1 MVQALAPRYHP
12 APRLSD
18 VQQGTT
24 AIARGDSGATVRS
37 LQEKLNA
44 AGASPPLKTDGLFGP
59 KTEAALL
66 AFQGSQ
72 ELSPTGR
79 CDRGT
84 LERLSAAG
92 EMNPPAGAIAPSA
105 SDFRRT
111 QAPAPLAPD
120 PAAPAPP
127 GAVPAKDLIQSDDTR
142 RAAARAQADKS
153 KGATLALP
161 PRPAGAM
168 TGSQFLEATKHL
180 SRPEREAAL
189 EREVLAGNVPE
200 FARQMKEI
208 DVETVGKD
216 GQRHTGKL
224 RVMPDYL
231 ALGSN
236 EDFVQ
241 IPMNP
246 LTAQRI
252 ADQTGTSLPTK
263 KIVDDVYRQ
272 AEVKLR
278 PQPLPAG
285 PQMMSNDYIQR
296 HQNLV
301 NGQRGEV
308 GAELGALTA
317 GHQKDVV
324 ITGRLEQHPDR
335 VAIYGW
341 HQPNGKPIQPL
352 STVHENTYADY
363 SHGVRL
369 VSGTMVVDGVERPL
383 AEVLGDPNLAGL
395 VSDEGVIRNPR
406 VPR

>member
-1 MVQALAPRYHP
+1 MVQALAARYHP
-12 APRLSD
+12 APPLSD

-24 AIARGDSGATVRS
+24 AIARGDAGAAVRS
-37 LQEKLNA
+37 LQEKLNR
-44 AGASPPLKTDGLFGP
+44 AGANPPLVTDGLFGP

-66 AFQGSQ
+66 AFQGGQ
-72 ELSPTGR
+72 ELRPTGR
-79 CDRGT
+79 CDRAT
-84 LERLSAAG
+84 LDRLAQAG
-92 EMNPPAGAIAPSA
+92 GRAPGAQPE

-111 QAPAPLAPD
+111 QAPAPQAPN
-120 PAAPAPP
+120 PASPAPP
-127 GAVPAKDLIQSDDTR
+127 GALPAKDLIQGDEAR
-142 RAAARAQADKS
+142 RTAARAQADKS

-168 TGSQFLEATKHL
+168 TGSQFIEATKHL

-189 EREVLAGNVPE
+189 EREILAGNVPD

-208 DVETVGKD
+208 DVETVAKD

-231 ALGSN
+231 AIGSN
-236 EDFVQ
+236 DDFVQ

-296 HQNLV
+296 HQGLV
-301 NGQRGEV
+301 NGQRAEV

-324 ITGRLEQHPDR
+324 ITGRLDQHPDR

-341 HQPNGKPIQPL
+341 HQPSGKPIQPL

-383 AEVLGDPNLAGL
+383 ADVLRDPNLAGL

-406 VPR
+406 VP

>member
-1 MVQALAPRYHP
+1 MVQALSARYHP
-12 APRLSD
+12 APPLSD
-18 VQQGTT
+18 VQRGTT
-24 AIARGDSGATVRS
+24 AIARGDAGAAVRS

-44 AGASPPLKTDGLFGP
+44 AGANPPLLVDGLFGP

-66 AFQGSQ
+66 GFQAGQ

-79 CDRGT
+79 CDRAT
-84 LERLSAAG
+84 LDRL
-92 EMNPPAGAIAPSA
+92 AGAGGRPLNAPA
-105 SDFRRT
+105 ESDFRRT
-111 QAPAPLAPD
+111 QTPAPQAPSPD
-120 PAAPAPP
+120 APAPP
-127 GAVPAKDLIQSDDTR
+127 GALPAKDLIQGDEAR
-142 RAAARAQADKS
+142 RSAARAQADKS
-153 KGATLALP
+153 KGASLALP

-168 TGSQFLEATKHL
+168 TGSQFIEATKHL

-189 EREVLAGNVPE
+189 EREILAGNVPD

-231 ALGSN
+231 AIGSN

-296 HQNLV
+296 HQGLV
-301 NGQRGEV
+301 NGQRAEV

-324 ITGRLEQHPDR
+324 ISGRLEQHPDR

-341 HQPNGKPIQPL
+341 HQPSGKPIQPL

-369 VSGTMVVDGVERPL
+369 VSGTMMVDGVPRPL
-383 AEVLGDPNLAGL
+383 DEVLRDPNLAGL

-406 VPR
+406 VP